1 VQQRQRD
8 VARLAHTVGGEG
20 AAADDLRMAA
30 MAHVAAGPAPLA
42 LLPVEDALA
51 LREQVN
57 LPGTVAVYP
66 NWRHR
71 LPQPLP
77 RRALHAS
84 LRCFAGAR
92 EVAH

>member
-1 VQQRQRD
+1 
-8 VARLAHTVGGEG
+8 
-20 AAADDLRMAA
+20 
-30 MAHVAAGPAPLA
+30 LA

-92 EVAH
+92 DVAH